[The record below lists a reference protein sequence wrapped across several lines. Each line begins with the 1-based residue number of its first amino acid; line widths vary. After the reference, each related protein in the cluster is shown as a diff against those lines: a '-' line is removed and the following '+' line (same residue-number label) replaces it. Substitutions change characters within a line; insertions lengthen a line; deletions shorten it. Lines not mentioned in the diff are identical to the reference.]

1 MDLTLGGGLK
11 VSPLGF
17 GCMGITAF
25 YGASMEDEDAVKLLK
40 AAYDMGYRHFDSAE
54 VYASNMRISFA
65 ISFASRS
72 DLLGEQ
78 VGQFLRTVPRDSY
91 TIATKYFP
99 GRHGETY
106 DLASTLEAVEA
117 SLKRLGLDYIDLYYI
132 HRPPPTLEQAEEWMR
147 SMRDWREIVN
157 MGKVKY
163 VGLSEF
169 SPEWTRTLHAIHPV
183 TAMQIEWSLVT
194 RNLVEE
200 ILLDCCKDC
209 GIQSDL
215 GIAIVAY
222 SPLARNLLAAAPTE
236 VPTDWR
242 KNQPRYNEENLKR
255 NQELLK
261 KIEAMAESKKCS
273 AAQLS
278 LAWLYFKAGTTKI
291 ANAEAN
297 FAARSEEATLL
308 EELGA
313 QVAGNR
319 GNEAYENM
327 GLEGNMK
334 KVYRSVQLFCSYE
347 GYLKAMAT
355 DATWGDHVTLQAAA
369 DALGV
374 RLDMEFLRYFRCD
387 AMG

>member
-54 VYASNMRISFA
+54 VYTSQTKHNE
-65 ISFASRS
+65 
-72 DLLGEQ
+72 EQ

-106 DLASTLEAVEA
+106 DLASTLEAVEG
-117 SLKRLGLDYIDLYYI
+117 SLKRLGLDCIDLYYI

-147 SMRDWREIVN
+147 SMREIVN

-183 TAMQIEWSLVT
+183 TAVQIEWSLVT

-200 ILLDCCKDC
+200 ILLDCCKE
-209 GIQSDL
+209 L

-242 KNQPRYNEENLKR
+242 KNQLRYSEENLKR

-278 LAWLYFKAGTTKI
+278 LAWLYFKAGELGLTMIAIPGTTKI
-291 ANAEAN
+291 PNAEAN
-297 FAARSEEATLL
+297 FAALRVTVTKEEATLL

-334 KVYRSVQLFCSYE
+334 KVS
-347 GYLKAMAT
+347 GA
-355 DATWGDHVTLQAAA
+355 
-369 DALGV
+369 
-374 RLDMEFLRYFRCD
+374 
-387 AMG
+387 

>member
-1 MDLTLGGGLK
+1 MDVTLGQGLK

-25 YGASMEDEDAVKLLK
+25 YGSSMEDEDAVKLLQ

-54 VYASNMRISFA
+54 VY
-65 ISFASRS
+65 RS
-72 DLLGEQ
+72 ETKHNEEQ
-78 VGQFLRTVPRDSY
+78 VGQFLRSVPRESF

-99 GRHGETY
+99 GNHGETY
-106 DLASTLEAVEA
+106 DLASTLEAVDA
-117 SLKRLGLDYIDLYYI
+117 SLTRLGLECIDLYYI

-147 SMRDWREIVN
+147 SMREIVK

-163 VGLSEF
+163 VGVSEF
-169 SPEWTRTLHAIHPV
+169 SPAWTRAMHAIHPV

-200 ILLDCCKDC
+200 ILLDCCKE
-209 GIQSDL
+209 L
-215 GIAIVAY
+215 GISIVAY

-242 KNQPRYNEENLKR
+242 ANQPRYGEENLKR

-261 KIEAMAESKKCS
+261 SIEAMAETKKCT

-278 LAWLYFKAGTTKI
+278 LAWLYFKAGELGLSMIAIPGTTKI
-291 ANAEAN
+291 PNAEAN
-297 FAARSEEATLL
+297 LASLKVTITKEEAKVL

-319 GNEAYENM
+319 GNEGYENM
-327 GLEGNMK
+327 SLEGNMK
-334 KVYRSVQLFCSYE
+334 K
-347 GYLKAMAT
+347 
-355 DATWGDHVTLQAAA
+355 AAGA
-369 DALGV
+369 
-374 RLDMEFLRYFRCD
+374 
-387 AMG
+387 